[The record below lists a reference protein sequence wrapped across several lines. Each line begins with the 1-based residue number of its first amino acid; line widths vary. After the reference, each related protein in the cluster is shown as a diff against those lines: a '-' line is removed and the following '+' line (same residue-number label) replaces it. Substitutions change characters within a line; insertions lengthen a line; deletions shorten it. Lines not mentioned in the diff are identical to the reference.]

1 MKLEFSKI
9 YEIFAEEHEM
19 QFVYLSEVLTRIVL
33 SVNITRRKKLTYLY
47 CLAVHYQDSYSKK
60 VTA

>member
-1 MKLEFSKI
+1 
-9 YEIFAEEHEM
+9 M

-33 SVNITRRKKLTYLY
+33 SVSITRRKKLTYLY
-47 CLAVHYQDSYSKK
+47 CLAVHYQDAYSKK

>member
-1 MKLEFSKI
+1 
-9 YEIFAEEHEM
+9 M
-19 QFVYLSEVLTRIVL
+19 QFVYLSEVLTRIIL